1 MAIKQISKKQAQRNR
16 AVAKI
21 KSELPP
27 FCFICHRHTVIDAAH
42 LLPKS
47 IYPEH
52 YTNPLNIVGLCRDCH
67 NSYDNDLLF
76 RQQQDDVFKRIC
88 EFDERSAIRYFQL

>member
-1 MAIKQISKKQAQRNR
+1 MAIKQVSKKQAQKNR

-27 FCFICHRHTVIDAAH
+27 FCFICHRYTEIDAAH

-52 YTNPLNIVGLCRDCH
+52 YTNPLNIVGLCRCCH

-76 RQQQDDVFKRIC
+76 RQQQDEIFNRIC
-88 EFDERSAIRYFQL
+88 EFDKAGAIRYFKL